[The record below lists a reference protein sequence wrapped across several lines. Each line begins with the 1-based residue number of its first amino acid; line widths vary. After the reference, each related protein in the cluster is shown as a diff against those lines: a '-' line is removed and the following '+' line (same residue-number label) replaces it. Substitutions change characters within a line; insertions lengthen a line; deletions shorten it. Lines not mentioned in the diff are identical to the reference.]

1 MPRLRDRNTH
11 SLRDST
17 PTRPTGLHTATAC
30 PRSTARN
37 PRNPSPLSPGSQLR
51 NSGPT
56 APRSRAAAEEEEE
69 AAEEGLPRRV
79 PPRAP
84 RPRHALAA
92 GLRWPSPGAPRRPR
106 SPLTPRPEVRGPRP
120 PPRAA
125 GLRTPGAA
133 RGGKGRAGRRAG
145 PSAAGRGRAAL
156 TPAGCASSSSRQRQR
171 LPPSAAPTPLR
182 AGAGLAARPALPC
195 PVPSPSQPQA
205 PPAPAYLLQRA
216 APCLQR
222 AAAERSQP
230 PPCPLPRRPGVRRA
244 ALSHPAAPD
253 PRSPAAA
260 ARTSSSFLL
269 LAGPRRAAR
278 GAPAPAGTGRAQP
291 PLFGHGC
298 ASSRTAP
305 EESSHRPRCLYNTVS
320 LIPLTGRTRTAVR
333 PRGGHFATRTA
344 TPRP

>member
-125 GLRTPGAA
+125 GLERRGRPAA
-133 RGGKGRAGRRAG
+133 VRAGQGGGRGPQAGRDGPPPARSCRPRPRRSDTGGLRFLFLAATAAA
-145 PSAAGRGRAAL
+145 PSERCAHSAAGRCGARRPPCLALPRPVAAAAPSPPSSCLPPAAGSPVPAARCRRAEPAAAVPPSPAPRSAASGAIPSRGPGPAVPRRRRSHFLFLPPAGRAA
-156 TPAGCASSSSRQRQR
+156 TCSPRGSGTCGDRTGPAASLRSR
-171 LPPSAAPTPLR
+171 LCLLPHGSGGEFPPSSLPLQY
-182 AGAGLAARPALPC
+182 G
-195 PVPSPSQPQA
+195 
-205 PPAPAYLLQRA
+205 
-216 APCLQR
+216 
-222 AAAERSQP
+222 
-230 PPCPLPRRPGVRRA
+230 
-244 ALSHPAAPD
+244 
-253 PRSPAAA
+253 
-260 ARTSSSFLL
+260 
-269 LAGPRRAAR
+269 
-278 GAPAPAGTGRAQP
+278 
-291 PLFGHGC
+291 
-298 ASSRTAP
+298 
-305 EESSHRPRCLYNTVS
+305 
-320 LIPLTGRTRTAVR
+320 
-333 PRGGHFATRTA
+333 
-344 TPRP
+344 